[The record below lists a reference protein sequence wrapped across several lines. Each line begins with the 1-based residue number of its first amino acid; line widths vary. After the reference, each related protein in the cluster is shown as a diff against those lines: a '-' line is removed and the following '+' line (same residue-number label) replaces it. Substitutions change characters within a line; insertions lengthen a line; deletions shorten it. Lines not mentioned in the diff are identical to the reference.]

1 MTVVLSLSEGDGML
15 FNKRRQSRDR
25 VLIENLMSLIDDKI
39 LFITSFSEKLF
50 ESYSNVKIIDF
61 PEEVPKE
68 ATFFIENLSLAPFK
82 SKIEKMII
90 YRWNR
95 RYPTDLYLDTP
106 PNSIGLKLTSTMD
119 FAGHSHEKI
128 TREIYER

>member
-50 ESYSNVKIIDF
+50 ESYSNVKIIDS

-82 SKIEKMII
+82 NKIEKMII

-95 RYPTDLYLDTP
+95 VYPSDEKFNCDLLRDKKLVSSTDFKG
-106 PNSIGLKLTSTMD
+106 N
-119 FAGHSHEKI
+119 SHEKI
-128 TREIYER
+128 TEEIYR